1 MAVKKKKESVKKEK
15 PKVEKKEDLYEKKIK
30 EIDDM
35 LADVSNI
42 LGYHLERIEMLESEQ
57 ESLLN
62 KLSLACNRLGI

>member
-1 MAVKKKKESVKKEK
+1 
-15 PKVEKKEDLYEKKIK
+15 
-30 EIDDM
+30 M